1 VDKLLLWKRF
11 TTRGKLKTTFRY
23 SINVINLNRN
33 AVTADV
39 ETNYRQ
45 VFNVE
50 NLLVISVW

>member
-1 VDKLLLWKRF
+1 LWKRF